1 MTRTCPKVRAARAE
15 RLFSLTRPIIF
26 LICDVVVAVVDAKAP
41 CYFLGDVKQECQKEN
56 RKLVKF
62 FDVVCQMTT

>member
-26 LICDVVVAVVDAKAP
+26 LICEVVVAVPVVGAKLHVVSRERSNK
-41 CYFLGDVKQECQKEN
+41 YVKKKVEN
-56 RKLVKF
+56 
-62 FDVVCQMTT
+62 